1 MRTSLRLAVFA
12 VAAFGWSGVWA
23 AAASAQEA
31 APTGDAGHGK
41 ALFTADGCYQCH
53 GYVGQGASST
63 GPRLAPDPLP
73 YEAFVQQLRRPASQ
87 MPPYQAAILSD
98 KDAADIY
105 AYLVTIPKA
114 PDPKTIPLLS
124 GSR

>member
-1 MRTSLRLAVFA
+1 MRTSLRLAAA
-12 VAAFGWSGVWA
+12 VAALGWSCVWA
-23 AAASAQEA
+23 GAASAQEA
-31 APTGDAGHGK
+31 APGGDAGHGK

-73 YEAFVQQLRRPASQ
+73 YNAFLQQLRQPASQ
-87 MPPYQAAILSD
+87 MPPYEAVVLSD

-105 AYLVTIPKA
+105 AYLTGIPNA
-114 PDPKTIPLLS
+114 PDPKSIPLLS